1 MINLITLFLLSVFF
15 FYSQVSAQFN
25 STLLGKVVEE
35 ASKEPIPGV
44 SVSIVGTNLGTS
56 TDIEGNFRI
65 GNLEIGVYQLRFSAV
80 GFSTVIKTDIMV
92 NASKPTEVLVN
103 LTQTDI
109 ELEGVTVKANFF
121 EFDPSNTGSVSNLS
135 YEEIRRAPGGFED
148 VIRALSLLPGVAQAS
163 AGRNDLVVR
172 GGAPSENLYIVDG
185 FVVPNI
191 NHFGTQGA
199 TGGPI
204 SYVNLDFV
212 REATFSTGGFSSLY
226 GDKISSVLNIDLRDG
241 RSDKFG
247 GKATIS
253 ATQFGLNI
261 EGPIAGKGNYIFSA
275 RRSYLDFIFKA
286 AGFNFIPEYYDALAK
301 ITYNFDS
308 KNKLSYLFIGAFDN
322 VNFNNNTAKNRYN
335 NSRILG
341 SDQTSY
347 IAGISFRH
355 LFPKGFFDLVL
366 SRNFTDYNSSQKDTL
381 LNPIF
386 LNDSKEGENELKG
399 DLIYKISPSE
409 EINVGLS
416 LKQIKFRA
424 DLILPNFY
432 TSFGEIINIPNLKSE
447 ESYTKAGMYVN
458 YSNLLFNRV
467 RIGVGIRGDY
477 FSGINDKLS
486 ISPRFSIVYYLNDLA
501 NLFFNCGYYY
511 QTPSYI
517 WLIADES
524 NKNLKSIRANQFI
537 LGYERKLKED
547 VRIKLEGYLK
557 IYNDY
562 PASVNRP
569 YLILS
574 NTGAGYGGADENFA
588 SYGLE
593 QLTSGGKGNAYGVEF
608 SLQKKLSEVPLYG
621 LLSFTYNQSNFT
633 VIDNVKRPG
642 SFDQRWIINL
652 SAGYMFSKNWEGSVK
667 FRFASGN
674 PYTPFNESGMQ
685 NVKDYNSVRYKS
697 THSLDFRIDR
707 RWNFEKWNLITYI
720 DIQNVYNNKNS
731 NSVRWNYLE
740 KKADFQSSIGIL
752 PSIGINAEF

>member
-347 IAGISFRH
+347 ITGISFRH

-399 DLIYKISPSE
+399 DLIYKTSPSE

-621 LLSFTYNQSNFT
+621 LLSVTYNQSNFT

>member
-399 DLIYKISPSE
+399 DLIYKTSPSE

-621 LLSFTYNQSNFT
+621 LLSVTYNQSNFT

>member
-1 MINLITLFLLSVFF
+1 
-15 FYSQVSAQFN
+15 
-25 STLLGKVVEE
+25 
-35 ASKEPIPGV
+35 
-44 SVSIVGTNLGTS
+44 
-56 TDIEGNFRI
+56 
-65 GNLEIGVYQLRFSAV
+65 VYQVRFSAV

-399 DLIYKISPSE
+399 DLIYKTSPSE

>member
-1 MINLITLFLLSVFF
+1 
-15 FYSQVSAQFN
+15 
-25 STLLGKVVEE
+25 
-35 ASKEPIPGV
+35 
-44 SVSIVGTNLGTS
+44 
-56 TDIEGNFRI
+56 
-65 GNLEIGVYQLRFSAV
+65 
-80 GFSTVIKTDIMV
+80 
-92 NASKPTEVLVN
+92 
-103 LTQTDI
+103 
-109 ELEGVTVKANFF
+109 
-121 EFDPSNTGSVSNLS
+121 
-135 YEEIRRAPGGFED
+135 
-148 VIRALSLLPGVAQAS
+148 
-163 AGRNDLVVR
+163 
-172 GGAPSENLYIVDG
+172 
-185 FVVPNI
+185 
-191 NHFGTQGA
+191 
-199 TGGPI
+199 
-204 SYVNLDFV
+204 
-212 REATFSTGGFSSLY
+212 
-226 GDKISSVLNIDLRDG
+226 
-241 RSDKFG
+241 
-247 GKATIS
+247 
-253 ATQFGLNI
+253 LNI

>member
-15 FYSQVSAQFN
+15 FYSQVSAQFS
-25 STLLGKVVEE
+25 STLLGKVFEE
-35 ASKEPIPGV
+35 ATKEPIPGV

-366 SRNFTDYNSSQKDTL
+366 SRNFTDYNSSQRDTL

>member
-15 FYSQVSAQFN
+15 FYSQVSAQFS

-35 ASKEPIPGV
+35 ATKEPIPGV

-347 IAGISFRH
+347 ITGISFRH

-621 LLSFTYNQSNFT
+621 LLSVTYNQSNFT

>member
-15 FYSQVSAQFN
+15 FYSQVSAQFS

-35 ASKEPIPGV
+35 ATKEPIPGV

-347 IAGISFRH
+347 ITGISFRH

-399 DLIYKISPSE
+399 DLIYKTSPSE

-621 LLSFTYNQSNFT
+621 LLSVTYNQSNFT

>member
-399 DLIYKISPSE
+399 DLIYKTSPSE

>member
-15 FYSQVSAQFN
+15 FYSQVSAQFS

-35 ASKEPIPGV
+35 ATKEPIPGV